1 MHSFACSFP
10 FVYFITLNFV
20 SNNVFSGYKNLITTT
35 ESGDIL
41 KISGVFDLYMQR
53 TEFFTKLF
61 IEHIYLTSVAV
72 LIITVVGLSTGIL
85 MTSNK
90 RLASVVLTLT
100 GFLYTIPSIALFG
113 FLVAV
118 TGIGNTSAIIALSLY
133 GVLPIIRNTYVG
145 ITEVDPEIIE
155 SATAMGSTP
164 LQLLVSIQLPLA
176 SPVIIAGFRTMVIMT
191 IALGGIASFIGAG
204 GLGVAIWRGITTNF
218 PEMTVAGSLLVALF
232 AIISDVVLGF
242 VEKGFSIKVLGK

>member
-1 MHSFACSFP
+1 MLP
-10 FVYFITLNFV
+10 FVYFITLSFV
-20 SNNVFSGYKNLITTT
+20 SNKAFSGYKNLITTT

-41 KISGVFDLYMQR
+41 KLSGVFDLYIQR
-53 TEFFTKLF
+53 TEFFTRLF

-72 LIITVVGLSTGIL
+72 LIITFVGLSTGIL

-204 GLGVAIWRGITTNF
+204 GLGVAIWRGITTNY

-242 VEKGFSIKVLGK
+242 IEKGFSIKVLGK

>member
-1 MHSFACSFP
+1 M
-10 FVYFITLNFV
+10 
-20 SNNVFSGYKNLITTT
+20 
-35 ESGDIL
+35 